1 MSQKTKE
8 TTIEITLGNDFETPL
23 VKLALKHEI
32 VRARQFAKASKDAK
46 KKLFH
51 EMVGQTYQEILD
63 VLNSPE

>member
-8 TTIEITLGNDFETPL
+8 TTIEITLDNDFETPL
-23 VKLALKHEI
+23 VKLALEHEI

-46 KKLFH
+46 KKLLH
-51 EMVGQTYQEILD
+51 ETVGNTYQAILD